1 MSGIRTII
9 KTKLRMERE
18 AFNLKITI
26 LKNLKDGIDTL
37 SLADKSL

>member
-1 MSGIRTII
+1 
-9 KTKLRMERE
+9 MERE

-37 SLADKSL
+37 SMADKSL

>member
-1 MSGIRTII
+1 
-9 KTKLRMERE
+9 MERE

-37 SLADKSL
+37 SLAEKSL